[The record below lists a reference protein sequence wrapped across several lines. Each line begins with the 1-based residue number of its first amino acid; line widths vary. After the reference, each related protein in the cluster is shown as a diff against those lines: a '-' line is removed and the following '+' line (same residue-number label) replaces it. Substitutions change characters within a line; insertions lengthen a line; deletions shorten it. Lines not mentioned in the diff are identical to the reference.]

1 MRRSMS
7 EMSTGSSNQSR
18 MSRFSASAGIV
29 LERIRGGMGTSA
41 VEGMTDNDEGLHSWR
56 RHARGSLMMGADDV
70 MAFDSEQTKSD
81 DYTVETVNPL
91 RDGANMPPG

>member
-1 MRRSMS
+1 
-7 EMSTGSSNQSR
+7 
-18 MSRFSASAGIV
+18 
-29 LERIRGGMGTSA
+29 
-41 VEGMTDNDEGLHSWR
+41 
-56 RHARGSLMMGADDV
+56 MMGADDV